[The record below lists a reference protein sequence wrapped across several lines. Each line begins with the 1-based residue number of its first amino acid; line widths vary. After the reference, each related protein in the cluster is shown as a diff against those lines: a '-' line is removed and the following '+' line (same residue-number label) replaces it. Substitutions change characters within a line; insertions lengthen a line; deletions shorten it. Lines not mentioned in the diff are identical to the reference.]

1 MLRQLTHQNI
11 VQYYGSELVSSM
23 IQLITIPFECRAATI
38 FLLCNIVYIMYRYCC
53 LFTSHLVIC
62 LFSLNFFLI
71 VAPLSHFMPRK
82 KNVGFGI
89 KRMNINFL
97 HEVLIVLRLS

>member
-1 MLRQLTHQNI
+1 MLTQLTHQNI

-23 IQLITIPFECRAATI
+23 IQLITIPFECRAATF
-38 FLLCNIVYIMYRYCC
+38 FLLCNIVYIMYHC
-53 LFTSHLVIC
+53 LFPSHLVIC

-71 VAPLSHFMPRK
+71 VAPIKSFHAK
-82 KNVGFGI
+82 KKIVVFGI